1 MDEELYDE
9 FGNYVGPE
17 MNDSDESSEEEHE
30 EEQDE
35 EDERSE
41 QGATAGP
48 LVSFPLV
55 PFFRCLLI
63 KILYSPYLT
72 ACILFCVSVCLQ

>member
-1 MDEELYDE
+1 LQSTVFRFFCDRNFNEKMDEELYDE

-48 LVSFPLV
+48 LVSFP
-55 PFFRCLLI
+55 FF
-63 KILYSPYLT
+63 
-72 ACILFCVSVCLQ
+72 LFSVVF